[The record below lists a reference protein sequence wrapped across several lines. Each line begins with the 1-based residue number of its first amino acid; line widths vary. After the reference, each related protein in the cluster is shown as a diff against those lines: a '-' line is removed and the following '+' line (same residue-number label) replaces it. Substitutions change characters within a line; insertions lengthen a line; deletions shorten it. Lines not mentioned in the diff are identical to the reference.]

1 MYQNLSMAT
10 QSLLGLGK
18 LIMRLVLLKPT
29 DNTDES
35 ERALVGNTI
44 LVAQPA
50 PEMIAAELPPT
61 DSEQAT
67 YFNVVYGAGAS
78 EHASTKLNKKK
89 ALTVNR
95 RQYLECARIRAE
107 RCPLFADKHI
117 NVGEAEKRLP
127 ESGVPSGI
135 VRGAVEMD
143 TLQYFEPKLSGPAT
157 HGTPSAPIGMKALQ
171 MTWRATLTRHRVK
184 KHRQIPRA

>member
-1 MYQNLSMAT
+1 MFRQAAQPRMPPQVLANWNWGGRGHPMYQNLSMAT

-44 LVAQPA
+44 LVAQPS

-78 EHASTKLNKKK
+78 EHASTKLYKKK

-107 RCPLFADKHI
+107 RCPLFADKYQC
-117 NVGEAEKRLP
+117 GRGRKTTA
-127 ESGVPSGI
+127 GVRCS
-135 VRGAVEMD
+135 
-143 TLQYFEPKLSGPAT
+143 
-157 HGTPSAPIGMKALQ
+157 
-171 MTWRATLTRHRVK
+171 
-184 KHRQIPRA
+184 